1 MNAEELEQEI
11 KEKQRIEKQYQR
23 NAECFADNYF
33 KHKSWAVRD
42 AVIKT
47 YLKIVRDK
55 IIF

>member
-1 MNAEELEQEI
+1 MTDEELKQEI
-11 KEKQRIEKQYQR
+11 KEKQRIEKQYQK
-23 NAECFADNYF
+23 NAESFANNYF
-33 KHKSWAVRD
+33 GHRSWAVKD